1 MLKNVMELRNSYIGL
16 YKIVRQYILS
26 YRFVEF
32 LSAFEAEVYKGFPD
46 SGKLQKYI
54 SGMKSELYN
63 CDDEANS
70 IIECLD
76 SLSDEI
82 ASYNEI
88 YMKLPKVKEVVDI
101 EDK

>member
-1 MLKNVMELRNSYIGL
+1 MLKNIMELRNSYIEL
-16 YKIVRQYILS
+16 YKIVRSYILS
-26 YRFVEF
+26 YTFVEW

-46 SGKLQKYI
+46 SSKLQKYI
-54 SGMKSELYN
+54 SSMKSELYN
-63 CDDEANS
+63 SNSEANR

-82 ASYNEI
+82 ASYTEI
-88 YMKLPKVKEVVDI
+88 YMKLLKVKEVVDI

>member
-16 YKIVRQYILS
+16 YKIVRKYILS

-63 CDDEANS
+63 CDDEADS